1 MSEATTDG
9 FWNSHS
15 WNLSFRRLLNDWEVD
30 RVAEMLKIFEVF
42 QGTRVDL
49 ISWNWKGEEIKIF
62 TLRSAFSKLTGPYQ
76 VMEWSWKMRARVG
89 TGPEW
94 DHRTGM
100 NRYRTGTGWF
110 DRVVDRYRD
119 EPDRNNRD
127 GGSVPSRPTIYRDRT
142 GTDRNGP
149 ERNGMG

>member
-1 MSEATTDG
+1 MCLTLQIIQIHPLQACCYLIVQQEVIHIFFSSLCKSGTCYYDPPLPKTFSCQFIMSEATTDG

-42 QGTRVDL
+42 QGTREDL

-76 VMEWSWKMRARVG
+76 VMEWSWK
-89 TGPEW
+89 
-94 DHRTGM
+94 
-100 NRYRTGTGWF
+100 
-110 DRVVDRYRD
+110 
-119 EPDRNNRD
+119 
-127 GGSVPSRPTIYRDRT
+127 SI
-142 GTDRNGP
+142 
-149 ERNGMG
+149 